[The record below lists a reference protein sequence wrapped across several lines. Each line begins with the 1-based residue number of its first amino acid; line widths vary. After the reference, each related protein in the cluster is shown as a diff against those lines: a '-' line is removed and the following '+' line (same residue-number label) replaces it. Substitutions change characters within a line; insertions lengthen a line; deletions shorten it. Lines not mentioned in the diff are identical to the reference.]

1 MKCGLRRGSV
11 SEKDLTMP
19 LYYEQNVELVKQFSL
34 RDKIKNIF
42 NQLDLNSCSAN
53 AVSKQISI
61 AADLDYD
68 VSRLFIYYN
77 SRLVETEYNKRSIS
91 DDGCNLRSVM
101 KAFMKFNFLD
111 ERYYTYKTSLV
122 NSEPSEQFYKIDN
135 ENSKFIS
142 QYRKIK
148 LFQTFII

>member
-1 MKCGLRRGSV
+1 MRDLWRQGAIRRDSV

-19 LYYEQNVELVKQFSL
+19 LYYEQNVEFSL

-61 AADLDYD
+61 AAYLDYD

-77 SRLVETEYNKRSIS
+77 SRLVENEYNKRSIS
-91 DDGCNLRSVM
+91 DDGCNLRGVM
-101 KAFMKFNFLD
+101 KALMNSQVHQCAAGSAVGFCWKSTIGCDLELFVDVHFCRRCDFMKY
-111 ERYYTYKTSLV
+111 EV
-122 NSEPSEQFYKIDN
+122 
-135 ENSKFIS
+135 
-142 QYRKIK
+142 
-148 LFQTFII
+148 